1 MNLATKAV
9 LHNGT
14 YILETQTG
22 TGMFEIT
29 YQATQANSGKT
40 VVIKTCGEKLRQH
53 SQFEQ
58 FKQQLPQLATRL
70 KRCQH
75 PHLVQVLDYFEE
87 DSLPYLV
94 MEDIQGQTLTQIIES
109 EVLPEKQALKWIRQI
124 SEALGVLHKAGFLHQ
139 DIKPGNVILR
149 QDTKNIILCYGITK
163 LTAATMPST
172 DNFNL
177 AGYAALEQFSG
188 EMPTQATDIYALA
201 ATFYYLLAGRPPL
214 PASVREIL
222 HSSRNSDR
230 SNQEE
235 YRQLFQKIP
244 QHDNRKGMAQGE
256 RLSSEVKWAIWRGLE
271 LTAQKRPQTV
281 EAWLSLLAT
290 PKQPSSNHKAQPII
304 KPHTS
309 NTQKLQP
316 SLLNNNSNPPT
327 SLAQNLVTTFKIPPQ
342 APSDQLKK
350 PETPPAK
357 KPAKSPIRALLIT
370 GAIAAAGGIG
380 FGFAL
385 RLNSPQGA
393 GSTLMHSEQSF
404 PPTSNWPMSQPP
416 AKVPL

>member
-1 MNLATKAV
+1 MNLMTKAV
-9 LHNGT
+9 LLNGA

-22 TGMFEIT
+22 KGMFEIT
-29 YQATQANSGKT
+29 YQATQAHSGKT
-40 VVIKTCGEKLRQH
+40 VVIKSFGERLRQH

-70 KRCQH
+70 KHCQH

-87 DSLPYLV
+87 AGLPYLV
-94 MEDIQGQTLTQIIES
+94 MEDIQGQTLAQIIES
-109 EVLPEKQALKWIRQI
+109 EVLPEAKALEWIRQI
-124 SEALGVLHKAGFLHQ
+124 SAGLSVLHKAGLLHQ
-139 DIKPGNVILR
+139 DIKPENIMLR
-149 QDTKNIILCYGITK
+149 QDTKSTVLHYSITK
-163 LTAATMPST
+163 LTAVAMPSA
-172 DNFNL
+172 DNFNF

-188 EMPTQATDIYALA
+188 ETPPTQATDIYALA

-222 HSSRNSDR
+222 HSSRSNSDG

-235 YRQLFQKIP
+235 YRQLFQKI
-244 QHDNRKGMAQGE
+244 AQPA
-256 RLSSEVKWAIWRGLE
+256 RLSPQVKWAIWRGLE
-271 LTAQKRPQTV
+271 LAAQKRPQTV
-281 EAWLSLLAT
+281 DAWLSLFST
-290 PKQPSSNHKAQPII
+290 PEQPSVNRKAQYII

-309 NTQKLQP
+309 NIQKLQP
-316 SLLNNNSNPPT
+316 SVLNENPNPQT

-342 APSDQLKK
+342 VKSAPLKK
-350 PETPPAK
+350 PETPSAK
-357 KPAKSPIRALLIT
+357 KTAKSPIRALLMT
-370 GAIAAAGGIG
+370 GAIAAAAGIG